1 MDIKTFTSQ
10 DGNFS
15 ISNSKVKG
23 YFSMP
28 SKHFHDKY
36 EIYYL
41 RSGERYYFIKDRVF
55 HINKGHL
62 VLIREGELHKTT
74 DAETPDHERS
84 LIYFRKPYVAAA
96 GNLTE
101 ILLESL
107 NRSYYVIQLSLKE
120 QQTVENIF
128 SEMFQEADEQQTG
141 FEVCLQ
147 GLLMRLLVFILRY
160 IEETDEN
167 AFVSDSPKHE
177 KVSEIVKYI
186 NAHYLEE
193 LYIPGIAGLF
203 YISPYYLSRI
213 FKETT
218 GFTMLEYINTLRVK
232 AAQQLLTDKK
242 IKVID
247 VAEKTGFGSVSQ
259 FNRIFRQVSGFS
271 PLSYRRKFMKK
282 S

>member
-84 LIYFRKPYVAAA
+84 LIYFRKPFVAAA
-96 GNLTE
+96 GNSTE

-177 KVSEIVKYI
+177 KVSEIVKYL
-186 NAHYLEE
+186 NGHYLEE

-232 AAQQLLTDKK
+232 AAQKLLTDKK

-271 PLSYRRKFMKK
+271 PLSYRRKFMKR

>member
-41 RSGERYYFIKDRVF
+41 RSGERYYFIKDCVF

-84 LIYFRKPYVAAA
+84 LIYFRTPFVAAA
-96 GNLTE
+96 GNSTE

-147 GLLMRLLVFILRY
+147 GLLMRLLVYILRY

-186 NAHYLEE
+186 NGHYLEE
-193 LYIPGIAGLF
+193 LYIPGIAELF

-232 AAQQLLTDKK
+232 AAQQLLTDEK

-271 PLSYRRKFMKK
+271 PLSYRRTFMKK